1 MNAKLFSYRLLF
13 ATLNITYLQS
23 AFAHEI
29 DDALP
34 TVVVKATRAD
44 LLGIANSSS
53 EGEAGAK
60 QIATRPLLR
69 PGEVLEL
76 VPGLIATQHSGDGK
90 ANQYFLRGF
99 NLDHGTDFATFMD
112 GMPVNLRTHAHGQGY
127 TDLNF
132 LIPEL
137 VQKVQY
143 RKGPYAVDDGDFA
156 SAGSARITTYNRVL
170 QPFLQTELG
179 ANRFGRIVGAG
190 STELSSIGT
199 LLFAGEA
206 QHANGPWEVPEG
218 YGKKNAL
225 LRLSKNTGHEQWAIS
240 AMAYQARWTSTDQIA
255 QRAVDQGLIGRFG
268 SLDRST
274 GGQSSRYSLS
284 GNWSH
289 KTEAGKLSVN
299 GYAIKYG
306 LDLYSNFSYFSRGC
320 EEPAAGQTLDPQCN
334 SNSKPRDQ
342 FEQVD
347 RRTVVGGDVQY
358 VWPNK
363 QLGQFSESTVGLQTR
378 FDHIGTVGLYETE
391 NRVRTA
397 TLRQDRV
404 KQLST
409 GLFVK
414 NETRWLDW
422 FRTDA
427 GLRFDYFN
435 FQTQDIVAAS
445 SDVSKAASLVSP
457 KLSAA
462 FGPWKK
468 TEFYANWG
476 TGFHSNDARGV
487 TASVNPA
494 SALVRSKG
502 YEIGLRTN
510 LVPTLNSTLTLW
522 KLNLESELLFVGDAG
537 TTQATRPSKRSGVE
551 WTNTW
556 KPKPWLTFDADFTWA
571 SPRFSDGV
579 VGANRIPGSPEKVAS
594 LGVSVDAIGQWF
606 GGARLRHFGPRPL
619 TEDNSVRSTSN
630 TLTNVRVGYRI
641 TKDTQVVLDVFNVF
655 NRKAN
660 DIEYFYASRLR
671 GEAGFNA
678 QTTPGDIHFHPSEPR
693 HARLAL
699 RVAF

>member
-1 MNAKLFSYRLLF
+1 MDTKSLSRFLLGT
-13 ATLNITYLQS
+13 ALLIGSNQ
-23 AFAHEI
+23 AACAHEA

-44 LLGIANSSS
+44 LLGLVNSSS

-69 PGEVLEL
+69 PGEILEL

-99 NLDHGTDFATFMD
+99 NLDHGTDFATFVD

-143 RKGPYAVDDGDFA
+143 RKGPYAADDGDFA

-190 STELSSIGT
+190 SLDLASVGT

-206 QHANGPWEVPEG
+206 QHANGPWDVPEG

-225 LRLSKNTGHEQWAIS
+225 LRLSRSTGHEQWAVT
-240 AMAYQARWTSTDQIA
+240 AMAYQSRWTATDQIP

-268 SLDRST
+268 SLDPST
-274 GGQSSRYSLS
+274 GGQSARSSLS

-289 KTEAGKLSVN
+289 KTDTTKWSVN
-299 GYAIKYG
+299 AYAIKYA
-306 LDLYSNFSYFSRGC
+306 LNLFSNFSYFTRGC
-320 EEPAAGQTLDPQCN
+320 EEPIAGQTLDAQCN
-334 SNSKPRDQ
+334 TSAKPRDQ

-358 VWPNK
+358 AFQNK
-363 QLGQFSESTVGLQTR
+363 VLGLFSESAVGLQTR
-378 FDHIGTVGLYETE
+378 FDDIGTVGLFETE
-391 NRVRTA
+391 NRNRTA

-404 KQLST
+404 KQSSA
-409 GLFVK
+409 GLFMK

-427 GLRFDYFN
+427 GLRFDHFN
-435 FQTQDIVAAS
+435 FQVRDTVGSSGEAS
-445 SDVSKAASLVSP
+445 KSASLASP
-457 KLSAA
+457 KLSVA
-462 FGPWKK
+462 FGPWQK

-476 TGFHSNDARGV
+476 KGFHSNDARGV
-487 TASVNPA
+487 TAAVNPA
-494 SALVRSKG
+494 TALVGSTG

-510 LVPTLNSTLTLW
+510 IIRDLNSTLTFW
-522 KLNLESELLFVGDAG
+522 KLKLDSELLFVGDAG
-537 TTQATRPSKRSGVE
+537 TTEATRPSKRSGLE
-551 WTNTW
+551 LTNTW
-556 KPKPWLTFDADFTWA
+556 KPKPWLTFDADLTWA
-571 SPRFSDGV
+571 TPRFSDGMT
-579 VGANRIPGSPEKVAS
+579 GANRIPGSPEKVAS
-594 LGVSVDAIGQWF
+594 LGVSVDALGQWF
-606 GGARLRHFGPRPL
+606 GGARLRHFGSRPL
-619 TEDNSVRSTSN
+619 TEDNTVRSSSN
-630 TLTNVRVGYRI
+630 TLTNLRVGYRI
-641 TKDTQVVLDVFNVF
+641 SKDTQLVLDVFNVF
-655 NRKAN
+655 NRRAN
-660 DIEYFYASRLR
+660 DIEYFYSSRLR
-671 GEAGFNA
+671 GEAGYSSVN
-678 QTTPGDIHFHPSEPR
+678 TPGDIHFHPSEPR
-693 HARLAL
+693 NARLAL